1 MPLTSGSTLGNY
13 EILATIGSGG
23 MGEVYRAR
31 DSRLGRDVAIKVL
44 PSSLS
49 QDPIARERLR
59 REAIAA
65 AALDHPFVC
74 KVFEIGDADNL
85 LFIVMELVSGETLHA
100 RMASGAVSLSEA
112 LAWAVEI
119 AEALDTAHARQLVHR
134 DLKPA
139 NVMVSAQGHVKVMDF
154 GLAKN
159 LSIDGDGATRTV
171 AGDMAG
177 PLTDR
182 GMRVGTPGYMAPE
195 QIVGDTIDGRTDI
208 FALGVMLCEAV
219 GGVHPFRRP
228 TVAATTSAVLGS
240 DPLIAAQQSG
250 EIPAPVRQILQRM
263 MAKLPNE
270 RYQSMADV
278 RRDLMGISS
287 GSSTQGQLGG
297 ARWAS
302 ADRIGQARRWPMVG
316 REAERSELL
325 ARLDQAM
332 NSRGGLVLIG
342 GEPGIGKTR
351 LTEAIQDEARSR
363 GCMCLVGHSY
373 EMEGAPPFVPF
384 IEMLEYSARV
394 VPPAA
399 LRHALGDAAPEV
411 AKLMPELRQMF
422 PDIPQALAVPAEQ
435 QRRLLFNAYR
445 DFVDR
450 SCRMAPI
457 LVVLEDLHWAD
468 DSTLQLLMHLA
479 PAMAKQPML
488 VVGTYRDVELDVT
501 RPFAKVLETLV
512 RQRLA
517 TRIAL
522 RRLPAE
528 GVSDLLTAMNGGL
541 SAPPSLSRIIFHE
554 TEGNPFF
561 VEEVFQ
567 HLKEEGRLFDESG
580 KWRTDMRVETL
591 DVPEGVRL
599 VIGRRLERLSDRS
612 RKVLTTAA
620 VIGRTFSLSLLESL
634 EGARGESSP
643 HGEARREDEVLE
655 AVEEGE
661 QAHLVAAQRA
671 GRETRYLFA
680 HELIRQTLADALSM
694 PRRQRLHAKI
704 ADAIERVYAASLE
717 KHSSAMAH
725 HLYQAGAASD
735 PDKTTRY
742 LLAASDE
749 ARAASAH
756 EDALRFIDQAL
767 SLWDED
773 RGARVAQLHDRRGR
787 VLRSLSR
794 PEDAITALATAVEGW
809 DSTTDADA
817 LVSSAT
823 ELAMT
828 YLWQA
833 DLVPA
838 NQMLQQVLSRVSH
851 ANDIQRFPLLLAKAM
866 LASGT
871 GLSAEGLAT
880 LEEAETIRRT
890 ANTPMFNLMTLGAEA
905 HCRWTMMDLAGAD
918 AASRKGVAEF
928 EAAGQMW
935 QAADIAYIQI
945 ASAIYHGRFPTDA
958 ELDAIDIRAK
968 RVGHTIAL
976 GVNQLFRAYLAWYRG
991 DFKAAERMCHDEV
1004 THSRA
1009 VQNRWGCFAM
1019 LFSGQMAVMQGR
1031 FDEGIAFID
1040 EADRMEPPTYWLGQ
1054 SRRIKLWALS
1064 QFAPDQAAALSR
1076 ELSLAPLN
1084 VNVPNPF
1091 GAWLNVVGAVAI
1103 LSAMGRR
1110 DEAAAFAGNIEW
1122 ILNKGITCVN
1132 WVGSTYQIAGI
1143 ASGCAR
1149 EWDASEAHFRKGLEF
1164 AARMPLRPHQPGVR
1178 LAYADMLRHRDRPGD
1193 REHARALCD
1202 EAQSMAAA
1210 IGLKLIEQH
1219 ARDLRN
1225 LL

>member
-1 MPLTSGSTLGNY
+1 MPLASGSTLGNY

-44 PSSLS
+44 PSTLS
-49 QDPIARERLR
+49 QDPVARERLR

-139 NVMVSAQGHVKVMDF
+139 NVMVGAQGHVKVMDF

-171 AGDMAG
+171 AGDIAG
-177 PLTDR
+177 PLTDK

-228 TVAATTSAVLGS
+228 TVAATTSAILGS
-240 DPLIAAQQSG
+240 DPLIAGQQSG

-278 RRDLMGISS
+278 RRDLIGISS
-287 GSSTQGQLGG
+287 SNSTSMGQLGG
-297 ARWAS
+297 TRWAS

-316 REAERSELL
+316 RDSERTELI
-325 ARLDQAM
+325 AKLDQAM
-332 NSRGGLVLIG
+332 TGRGGLVLIG

-399 LRHALGDAAPEV
+399 LKHALGDAAPEV

-422 PDIPQALAVPAEQ
+422 PDIPPALDVPAEQ

-457 LVVLEDLHWAD
+457 LTVLEDLHWAD

-479 PAMAKQPML
+479 PSMAKQPLL
-488 VVGTYRDVELDVT
+488 VIGTYRDVELDVT

-512 RQRLA
+512 RQRMA

-528 GVSDLLTAMNGGL
+528 GVSDLLTAMSGL
-541 SAPPSLSRIIFHE
+541 PAPPSLSRIVFNE

-567 HLKEEGRLFDESG
+567 HLKEEGRLFDEHG
-580 KWRTDMRVETL
+580 RWRTDMRVETL

-599 VIGRRLERLSDRS
+599 VIGRRLERLSETS

-634 EGARGESSP
+634 DAAG
-643 HGEARREDEVLE
+643 REDEVLE
-655 AVEEGE
+655 AIEEAE

-704 ADAIERVYAASLE
+704 ADAIERVYAGSLE
-717 KHSSAMAH
+717 KHASAMAH

-735 PDKTTRY
+735 PAKTTKY
-742 LLAASDE
+742 LLAAADE
-749 ARAASAH
+749 ARAASAP
-756 EDALRFIDQAL
+756 EDALKFIDQAL
-767 SLWDED
+767 SLWDD
-773 RGARVAQLHDRRGR
+773 NRGATIAELHDRRGR
-787 VLRSLSR
+787 VLRSLSKPDEAIR
-794 PEDAITALATAVEGW
+794 EFTLAVDAWDAVTHV
-809 DSTTDADA
+809 DQ
-817 LVSSAT
+817 LVLSAS
-823 ELAMT
+823 ELAVT

-833 DLVPA
+833 DLPPA
-838 NQMLQQVLSRVSH
+838 ERMVEQVLARLTH
-851 ANDIQRFPLLLAKAM
+851 ASAVQRLPLLLINAM
-866 LASGT
+866 LTTASGNSVA
-871 GLSAEGLAT
+871 GIAT
-880 LEEAETIRRT
+880 LEEACAITRA
-890 ANTPMFNLMTLGAEA
+890 ANVPMLDLFALGAEV
-905 HCRWTMMDLAGAD
+905 HCRWTIMDLAGAD
-918 AASRKGVAEF
+918 ATSRKAVPLF
-928 EAAGQMW
+928 EAAGQPWM
-935 QAADIAYIQI
+935 ASDIAYVQI
-945 ASAIYHGRFPTDA
+945 FASCYRGRIPTDA
-958 ELDAIDIRAK
+958 ELDEIDARAK
-968 RVGHTIAL
+968 RVGNTIAL
-976 GVNQLFRAYLAWYRG
+976 GINEVGRAYREWFRG
-991 DFKAAERMCHDEV
+991 DVAAAERMCREAAAR
-1004 THSRA
+1004 SRL
-1009 VQNRWGCFAM
+1009 VQNRWGYFQT
-1019 LFSGQMAVMQGR
+1019 LFCGFLAFMQGR
-1031 FDEGIAFID
+1031 FDEGLAEID
-1040 EADRMEPPTYWLGQ
+1040 EADRVEPPTYWFNQ
-1054 SRRIKLWALS
+1054 SRRVRLWALAHI
-1064 QFAPDQAAALSR
+1064 APEKAKALWVDLR
-1076 ELSLAPLN
+1076 QPPLDTS
-1084 VNVPNPF
+1084 VPNPF
-1091 GAWLNVVGAVAI
+1091 GAWLNA
-1103 LSAMGRR
+1103 AMGAAALALIGQR
-1110 DEAAAFAGNIEW
+1110 DEAASYARNIEALLDRGIVWAGW
-1122 ILNKGITCVN
+1122 I
-1132 WVGSTYQIAGI
+1132 GSAYQIAGI
-1143 ASGCAR
+1143 ATGCAR
-1149 EWDASEAHFRKGLEF
+1149 EWDVSDAHFRKALDF
-1164 AARMPLRPHQPGVR
+1164 AANTPHRPEEAMARVS
-1178 LAYADMLRHRDRPGD
+1178 YADMLRHRDRPGD
-1193 REHARALCD
+1193 RERARTLCA
-1202 EAQSMAAA
+1202 EAESMASR
-1210 IGLKLIEQH
+1210 IGLALIEQR

-1225 LL
+1225 AI